1 MREPRSS
8 WQAHNDI
15 EAGISRVTIRHAAQ
29 QTPVNKKAHPVLVF
43 LCVALMACIG
53 AAIGTAM

>member
-15 EAGISRVTIRHAAQ
+15 EQGLSRVTIRHAAQ
-29 QTPVNKKAHPVLVF
+29 QAPVTRKSSPVLVF

-53 AAIGTAM
+53 AAIGTAF